1 MVYLDPKNDVS
12 FKKVF
17 GRHPRVLI
25 SFLNALLP
33 IPQDQPIVHIEYL
46 DTELLP
52 DIPMFKTTVVD
63 IRCRDNKGRQFLVEM
78 QLVYTESFESRVLF
92 NACKAF
98 SHQINRGDPYEVL
111 MPVYSLNLVNQFFS
125 RQTSECYHYFQLTH
139 QTMPNQF
146 IKGLHI
152 VLVEI
157 PNFIP
162 ANFSERK
169 LTALWLRFLKEIE
182 NRTTM
187 IPADL
192 LEVPE
197 IAEAVEA
204 LKENSYTKEELEQYD
219 KYWDTL
225 RIQKAYVSDAFKEG
239 KNEGKLEGKLEGRL
253 EGRIE
258 VASRMKNKGFSPL
271 EICEVTG
278 LTLNDIENLP

>member
-1 MVYLDPKNDVS
+1 MYYLDPKNDIS

-17 GRHPRVLI
+17 GRHPKVLI

-33 IPQDQPIVHIEYL
+33 LPASQPIVHIEYL
-46 DTELLP
+46 DPELLP
-52 DIPMFKTTVVD
+52 DLPMFKSTVVD
-63 IRCRDNKGRQFLVEM
+63 IRCRDISGRQFLVEM
-78 QLVYTESFESRVLF
+78 QLVYTDSFATRILF
-92 NACKAF
+92 NACKAY

-111 MPVYSLNLVNQFFS
+111 SPVYSLNLVNQSFS
-125 RQTSECYHYFQLTH
+125 RQNSEYFHYYRLTH
-139 QTMPNQF
+139 QTIHGQYLD
-146 IKGLHI
+146 GLHFI
-152 VLVEI
+152 LVEL

-162 ANFSERK
+162 GSFGEQR

-187 IPADL
+187 IPAEL

-204 LKENSYTKEELEQYD
+204 LKINSYTKEELEQYD

-239 KNEGKLEGKLEGRL
+239 KFAEK
-253 EGRIE
+253 IE
-258 VASRMKNKGFSPL
+258 TAKKMKARGFSIQDIREL
-271 EICEVTG
+271 TG
-278 LTLNDIENLP
+278 LNDEEIGEL